1 MEKGSQQW
9 SPTCQ
14 KLGCEGQQLW
24 KDWGRGRVLRW
35 EIPELHDG
43 RGTEKEALAFGPRHG
58 PLARHLWGLGLRTR
72 RGWPRGK
79 VGYLLYGNS
88 EEAEGVPLL
97 HAQALEEW
105 IFRRLLFLSVPNSP

>member
-1 MEKGSQQW
+1 MQ
-9 SPTCQ
+9 
-14 KLGCEGQQLW
+14 
-24 KDWGRGRVLRW
+24 
-35 EIPELHDG
+35 DG